1 MKRLPSSA
9 NSASSAHASENV
21 GNAAAT
27 STAGLPSDSIFVAS
41 GVSGSSVAGG
51 SPSRFA

>member
-1 MKRLPSSA
+1 MNRLPSSA
-9 NSASSAHASENV
+9 SSASSAQASENV

-41 GVSGSSVAGG
+41 GVGGSSVAGG
-51 SPSRFA
+51 SPSKFA